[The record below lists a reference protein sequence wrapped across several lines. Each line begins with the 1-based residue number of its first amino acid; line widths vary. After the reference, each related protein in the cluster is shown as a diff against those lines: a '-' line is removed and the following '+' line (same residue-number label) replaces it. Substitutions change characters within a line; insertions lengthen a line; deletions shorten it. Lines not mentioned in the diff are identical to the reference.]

1 MKIGIVGLP
10 NVGKSTLFKALTK
23 NPVDINNYPFCTI
36 EPNVGIVKVPDE
48 RLRKLAEMSKS
59 KKIIPAV
66 IEFVDIAGLVKG
78 ASTGEGLGNKF
89 LANIREVDAIAQ
101 VVRVFRND
109 KIIHVHNEINP
120 ASDIEII
127 NTELILAD
135 LETVRKVAVRLDK
148 DVRGN
153 KKGAK
158 EQMEVL
164 QKIKKIL
171 EEGKLASEIVGADL
185 VSAQKG
191 QTQGLSLQNFSD
203 DNTKIIICELSLL
216 TMKPFLYIYNTSDI
230 SEKLSDELENKNH
243 VKLDIK
249 IEEELIEMEKVEAE
263 ELGIR
268 SNLDE
273 LTLKAYEI
281 LGLIT
286 FLTTGEDES
295 RAWTIK
301 RGSTAPEAG
310 AAIHTDFMEK
320 FIRAE
325 VINWQELLDLGS
337 WGKAREM
344 GKLRLEGKE
353 YVVQDGDVI
362 EFKI

>member
-1 MKIGIVGLP
+1 MSLQCGIVGLP
-10 NVGKSTLFKALTK
+10 NVGKSTLFNCLSNAKAQAA
-23 NPVDINNYPFCTI
+23 NFPFCTI
-36 EPNVGIVKVPDE
+36 EPNVGVITVPDE
-48 RLRKLAEMSKS
+48 RLNKLAELVNP
-59 KKIIPAV
+59 KKIIPTTV
-66 IEFVDIAGLVKG
+66 EIVDIAGLVKG
-78 ASTGEGLGNKF
+78 ASKGEGLGNKF

-101 VVRVFRND
+101 VVRAFDND
-109 KIIHVHNEINP
+109 KIIHVHNKIDP

-135 LETVRKVAVRLDK
+135 LETVRKVRTRLEK
-148 DVRGN
+148 DVRGM
-153 KKGAK
+153 KKDAK
-158 EQMEVL
+158 KQLSILEKI
-164 QKIKKIL
+164 QKTL
-171 EEGKLASEIVGADL
+171 EEGKLAVETQFIASSDEITRQIVR
-185 VSAQKG
+185 
-191 QTQGLSLQNFSD
+191 
-203 DNTKIIICELSLL
+203 ELSLL
-216 TMKPFLYIYNTSDI
+216 TAKPFLYVYNVSDI
-230 SEKLSDELENKNH
+230 DNKLTDALEDRSH

-249 IEEELIEMEKVEAE
+249 IEEELIEMSKKEAQ

-273 LTLKAYEI
+273 LVLKAYEI

-301 RGSTAPEAG
+301 KDSTAPQAG
-310 AAIHTDFMEK
+310 AAIHTDFQEK

-325 VINWQELLDLGS
+325 VINWEELLNCGS
-337 WGKAREM
+337 WSKAREM

-353 YVVQDGDVI
+353 YVVQDGDVV

>member
-23 NPVDINNYPFCTI
+23 NPVDIQNYPFCTI

-48 RLRKLAEMSKS
+48 RLQKLAEMSKS
-59 KKIIPAV
+59 KKIIPTV

-101 VVRVFRND
+101 VVRAFDND
-109 KIIHVHNEINP
+109 KIIHVHNKIDP

-135 LETVRKVAVRLDK
+135 LETVRKVRTRLEK
-148 DVRGN
+148 DVRGM
-153 KKGAK
+153 KKDAK
-158 EQMEVL
+158 KQLSILEKI
-164 QKIKKIL
+164 QKTL
-171 EEGKLASEIVGADL
+171 EEGKLAVETQFIASSDEITRQIVR
-185 VSAQKG
+185 
-191 QTQGLSLQNFSD
+191 
-203 DNTKIIICELSLL
+203 ELSLL
-216 TMKPFLYIYNTSDI
+216 TAKPFLYVYNVSDI
-230 SEKLSDELENKNH
+230 DNKLTDALEDRSH

-249 IEEELIEMEKVEAE
+249 IEEELIEMSKKEAQ

-273 LTLKAYEI
+273 LVLKAYEI

-301 RGSTAPEAG
+301 KDSTAPQAG
-310 AAIHTDFMEK
+310 AAIHTDFQEK

-325 VINWQELLDLGS
+325 VINWEELLNCGS
-337 WGKAREM
+337 WSKAREM

-353 YVVQDGDVI
+353 YVVQDGDVV